1 MPPAAGDRPPETATS
16 SAVFAPAGETP
27 ATAPAAPATEEVAPI
42 DLDDLARRIFGQ
54 VRTQL
59 RSELLIDRERAGLL
73 TDFR

>member
-1 MPPAAGDRPPETATS
+1 MP
-16 SAVFAPAGETP
+16 AVFAPAAATP
-27 ATAPAAPATEEVAPI
+27 AGGPAHPATEEPATI
-42 DLDDLARRIFGQ
+42 DLDELARRVYGQ